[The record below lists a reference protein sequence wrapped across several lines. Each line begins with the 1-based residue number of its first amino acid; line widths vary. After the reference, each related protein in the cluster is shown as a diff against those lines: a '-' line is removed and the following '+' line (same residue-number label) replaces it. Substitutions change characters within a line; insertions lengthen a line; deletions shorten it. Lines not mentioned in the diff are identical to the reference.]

1 MVSRASSNM
10 VIQSRGE
17 TFKAAANELQAQLQG
32 CQQETL
38 SNNTMSLVVFAE
50 KMIQFHVPDDDDD
63 ETNAYRDAISRYLQT
78 GKPPGQP
85 RQVMAAVQPL
95 MRYRLMYHMGDTLGF
110 KMKDLFAAERVE
122 HYTNKIPA
130 RFAAVLRKL
139 EVWYLPA
146 RKLLKDL
153 ETAMSEDQ
161 TADIWSE
168 SVLNDDKKKDFSESV
183 KNLVRGTINSQRAN
197 LHKVKANI
205 QTLAYMMKWHTTS
218 FVAHVKQQVTLVEAA
233 SMGLPSL
240 PDEALKLL
248 QDNVKETYTTM
259 RFNFDAAVTVS
270 PLIMLSPLPATKL
283 EINRMAMIDYG
294 VALGKKPHD
303 IMKAENALWDLC
315 MSVANGYDIEPLLRK
330 YAEEYSDPSQ
340 LDPSPND
347 WFIKGRQL
355 QDQRPN
361 QREEGYCGGSEDESH
376 DDGDSHDDESEPAV
390 PRVVSNNS
398 FTDLERSF
406 IQAGADLSAP

>member
-1 MVSRASSNM
+1 
-10 VIQSRGE
+10 
-17 TFKAAANELQAQLQG
+17 
-32 CQQETL
+32 
-38 SNNTMSLVVFAE
+38 
-50 KMIQFHVPDDDDD
+50 MIQFHVPDDDDD

-205 QTLAYMMKWHTTS
+205 QTLAYMMKWHTT
-218 FVAHVKQQVTLVEAA
+218 
-233 SMGLPSL
+233 
-240 PDEALKLL
+240 
-248 QDNVKETYTTM
+248 
-259 RFNFDAAVTVS
+259 VS
-270 PLIMLSPLPATKL
+270 
-283 EINRMAMIDYG
+283 
-294 VALGKKPHD
+294 
-303 IMKAENALWDLC
+303 
-315 MSVANGYDIEPLLRK
+315 
-330 YAEEYSDPSQ
+330 
-340 LDPSPND
+340 
-347 WFIKGRQL
+347 
-355 QDQRPN
+355 
-361 QREEGYCGGSEDESH
+361 EGSGSI
-376 DDGDSHDDESEPAV
+376 
-390 PRVVSNNS
+390 
-398 FTDLERSF
+398 L
-406 IQAGADLSAP
+406 